1 MSMIFPGMDPYLE
14 DPRVW
19 PDVHA
24 SFIVY
29 LREYLRPL
37 LQPRYVIAV
46 ESRVFVEGPISIIR
60 LSLMPG
66 CDRSR
71 LIGPRKRQLC

>member
-14 DPRVW
+14 DPQVW

-37 LQPRYVIAV
+37 LRPRYVIAV
-46 ESRVFVEGPISIIR
+46 ESRVFVEGLFAKFEASI
-60 LSLMPG
+60 
-66 CDRSR
+66 
-71 LIGPRKRQLC
+71 